1 MDPADVK
8 PIMVVCGNV
17 SHHSLKEYTVMT
29 VGSVRSL
36 RLAAATL
43 AVAGVALV
51 GTATAAGATMGCG
64 EYSFGFEG
72 TRLLNDGIS
81 DSAGPFAIELPA
93 GTYDVLMQS
102 HDAHDEHPGQ
112 TEQTQEQWYFTL
124 DSGYV
129 SPVTS
134 DVADESNIAV
144 DEFDDQDIAE
154 SASITLHHL
163 GQGGVNSVDPICV
176 GFTTITSAV
185 EEPSDDEVVVG
196 GPLLPPKQP
205 VVVEV
210 PVIEAP
216 APVEAPVTAEVKTVV
231 EVAEAPAVATS
242 QLALTG
248 PSAATTAMVLTG
260 LGFMALGGILV
271 LEEHRRSR
279 MTQLCD

>member
-1 MDPADVK
+1 M
-8 PIMVVCGNV
+8 MVECGDV
-17 SHHSLKEYTVMT
+17 SHQSLKEYIVMT

-36 RLAAATL
+36 RLAAATF
-43 AVAGVALV
+43 AVAGVALM
-51 GTATAAGATMGCG
+51 GTANAASATMGCG

-81 DSAGPFAIELPA
+81 NTAGPFAVELPA

-112 TEQTQEQWYFTL
+112 VEQTQEQWYFTL

-129 SPVTS
+129 SPVTT
-134 DVADESNIAV
+134 DVADESNTVV
-144 DEFDDQDIAE
+144 DEFDGQDITE

-176 GFTTITSAV
+176 GFTTVAPAEKPV
-185 EEPSDDEVVVG
+185 EAEIVVA
-196 GPLLPPKQP
+196 GPVLPPKQA

-216 APVEAPVTAEVKTVV
+216 AQGETPVTAEVKTVV
-231 EVAEAPAVATS
+231 EVAQAPAVAAS

-260 LGFMALGGILV
+260 IGFMAVGAILV
-271 LEEHRRSR
+271 LEERRR
-279 MTQLCD
+279 LR